1 MNSTGRI
8 QTFLKTPSYPGSVL
22 RKLSMSQPES
32 LLAAGGLL
40 VLLLVLLGKLGN
52 TDDCGDSEKDHKK
65 KLKSYM
71 NYSVNRSHS

>member
-1 MNSTGRI
+1 
-8 QTFLKTPSYPGSVL
+8 
-22 RKLSMSQPES
+22 MSQPES

-65 KLKSYM
+65 
-71 NYSVNRSHS
+71 NFFNVT

>member
-1 MNSTGRI
+1 
-8 QTFLKTPSYPGSVL
+8 
-22 RKLSMSQPES
+22 MSQPES

-65 KLKSYM
+65 KKLKCYM